1 MGRDAR
7 SYDIPFESVLT
18 RLYRT
23 TNTRKPLKRRVLHV
37 VNFQALNGT
46 RRLVSH
52 VFQPDDFG
60 IGGGE

>member
-1 MGRDAR
+1 MGRDVR

-23 TNTRKPLKRRVLHV
+23 KNTRKPLKRVLHV
-37 VNFQALNGT
+37 VNFPALNGT

-52 VFQPDDFG
+52 VFQPDDFR